1 MSGGGPGDR
10 PRPPPVAALMPMAV
24 TGVTVLGFMPALIL
38 IFLAQLIWGAGFVG
52 PFMLYV
58 VWPFAIVAVAA
69 MRIVMGGMGRGKVR
83 MLALFRWLRLGTY
96 AAYGATFLASLAIA
110 LTTPSAFARIGLI
123 VQMIVMAAMVAVLF
137 RWLRGFS
144 RWRWLDPRSRPGE
157 WELATDAELR
167 QPADSKQ
174 IGYAANRLKRNYPA
188 LYEHIYGEEKNSG
201 LNSGEKGE

>member
-1 MSGGGPGDR
+1 MSGAAPGDR
-10 PRPPPVAALMPMAV
+10 PRPPPPAAVLPIAV

-38 IFLAQLIWGAGFVG
+38 VFLAQRIWGGGFVG

-58 VWPFAIVAVAA
+58 IWPFAIVAVVA
-69 MRIVMGGMGRGKVR
+69 MRIVMGGIGRGRLR
-83 MLALFRWLRLGTY
+83 MLALFRWLRLGMYT
-96 AAYGATFLASLAIA
+96 AYGATFLASLAIA
-110 LTTPSAFARIGLI
+110 LTTPSAFVLMAQI

-144 RWRWLDPRSRPGE
+144 KWQWLDPNAPPGA

-167 QPADSKQ
+167 EPDDPQR
-174 IGYAANRLKRNYPA
+174 IGYARNSLRRNYPA
-188 LYEHIYGEEKNSG
+188 LYAHIYGAEENSG